1 MPSKVVYCRCLLD
14 KLSAPNPCSGVRNL
28 IPRVII
34 PYFQKDNSVEVRYVS
49 LHVFLWFIDVCL
61 IEPAS
66 INELALIADDLKLGI
81 VETDLKQYHSE

>member
-1 MPSKVVYCRCLLD
+1 MD
-14 KLSAPNPCSGVRNL
+14 KLSAPNPSSRVRDL

-61 IEPAS
+61 VEPAT

-81 VETDLKQYHSE
+81 AESDLKQYHSE